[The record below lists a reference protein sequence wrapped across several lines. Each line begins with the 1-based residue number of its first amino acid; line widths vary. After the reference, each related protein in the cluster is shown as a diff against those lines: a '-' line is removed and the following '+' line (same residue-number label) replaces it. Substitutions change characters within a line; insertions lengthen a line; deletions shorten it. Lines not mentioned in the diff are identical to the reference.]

1 MPPERRSAGFLTPR
15 LAAGQRGR
23 MVVFA
28 AFVLGIL
35 LAQDVFE
42 LINRKGR

>member
-1 MPPERRSAGFLTPR
+1 
-15 LAAGQRGR
+15 

-42 LINRKGR
+42 LINRKSR

>member
-1 MPPERRSAGFLTPR
+1 LTPG
-15 LAAGQRGR
+15 LARAQRGR

-42 LINRKGR
+42 LVNRKSR

>member
-1 MPPERRSAGFLTPR
+1 LTPR
-15 LAAGQRGR
+15 LAAPQGGR

-42 LINRKGR
+42 LVNRKSR